1 VYLPK
6 VRNVQKFQE
15 RYLDLAT
22 RDGIMQGIIL
32 MWENQASRAKSYV
45 VYEI

>member
-1 VYLPK
+1 MTYRREKYYIIVYLPK

-32 MWENQASRAKSYV
+32 M
-45 VYEI
+45 